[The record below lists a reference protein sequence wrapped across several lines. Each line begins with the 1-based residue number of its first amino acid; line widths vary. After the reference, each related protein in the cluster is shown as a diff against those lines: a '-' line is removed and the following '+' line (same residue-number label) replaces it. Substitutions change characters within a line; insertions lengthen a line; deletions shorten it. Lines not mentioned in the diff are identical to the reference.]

1 MAEWKMSRHAT
12 VTVCI
17 ALALLTEPVL
27 LFRVP
32 TGPPDPETEPK
43 EVVSKAIQALHE
55 IFDFDDVPQKTVSH
69 KKAPQFMVDL
79 FNTVADSG
87 GITRYPNIL
96 EGNIVRSFEDKV
108 PSGRS
113 LYYFNLSSV
122 HQNEKL
128 IKAELRIFRKKQST
142 MPGKSFVHH
151 FGKIDIYELMESGI
165 KPWRGNLISSRL
177 LPLHTQGWEVFNVT
191 LTVSKW
197 LLDSNSNHGL
207 LLVFT
212 LPTGNFWE
220 ASVGRFTKQVRHPE
234 EARGFLVLFSVDGR
248 KGEST
253 GNMPLPADKTSPSD
267 GSSVMPFQSH
277 NAVHS
282 DVQGNKHRTARA
294 APGNPE
300 TPVTSCQRLPLYV
313 DFEEIGWSGW
323 IISPKGYNAYQCKGA
338 CPFPLGEGLRATNHA
353 TVLSIVNALKLTREV
368 HTPCCVPEKLYSINL
383 LYFDDEENVVLKQYD
398 DMVAASCGCH

>member
-1 MAEWKMSRHAT
+1 MSKNKT
-12 VTVCI
+12 PSELKQCNQ
-17 ALALLTEPVL
+17 LALFIQALSPRRGLVHSVTDIKLPHAR
-27 LFRVP
+27 RV
-32 TGPPDPETEPK
+32 ERTEPK

-151 FGKIDIYELMESGI
+151 FGKVMNINFFVFNIAVLMESGI

-253 GNMPLPADKTSPSD
+253 GNMPLP
-267 GSSVMPFQSH
+267 G
-277 NAVHS
+277 
-282 DVQGNKHRTARA
+282 TALFSRA

>member
-1 MAEWKMSRHAT
+1 MSRHAT
-12 VTVCI
+12 VTVCV

-96 EGNIVRSFEDKV
+96 EGNIVRSFEDKGELCS
-108 PSGRS
+108 PRRS

-151 FGKIDIYELMESGI
+151 FGKVMNINFFVFNILMESGI

-253 GNMPLPADKTSPSD
+253 GNMPRSFPKGGTGPR
-267 GSSVMPFQSH
+267 VF
-277 NAVHS
+277 
-282 DVQGNKHRTARA
+282 
-294 APGNPE
+294 
-300 TPVTSCQRLPLYV
+300 TSCQRLPLYV